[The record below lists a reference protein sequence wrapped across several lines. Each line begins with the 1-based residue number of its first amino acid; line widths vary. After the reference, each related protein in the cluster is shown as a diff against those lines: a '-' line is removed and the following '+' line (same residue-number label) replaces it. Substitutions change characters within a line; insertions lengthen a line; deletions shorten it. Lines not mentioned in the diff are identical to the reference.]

1 MRKTLLMGVAL
12 VASSAVMGQI
22 SDWNEM
28 ARTSNNRELVLDSV
42 VTKTRD
48 DNPEKKVVYGYDA
61 QKRKAYEV
69 SISYS
74 QWTTPAYKPTYGD
87 SISYEYSQK
96 GFLVKASTY
105 RNESSNDVVDYQL
118 NLYIDYEYNDKD
130 QWVKETTYRYNQ
142 NVEAYIDNTINEYE
156 YAADGSLVRKIE
168 SARPSGAPW
177 ETGIKPM
184 QVNAKTEY
192 SNFLAVDVP
201 RKAESYLFSAG
212 TDGGEGV
219 WRLNYYVIMTYDDK
233 NQQTMKEQYGA
244 DSQASEGWSVSIRYT
259 YTLNDKGQ
267 VTYEE
272 YSNKNFA
279 TGIVEVSSKKTYTY
293 DANGNLTKR
302 TSETFQAYKDAWVPD
317 SSHSYYYAP
326 PVSTSIQN
334 AGTQNVGVYYNA
346 SSKEICIQAEGNIGS
361 ICVYSVSGLETIR
374 VSAVNNSQY
383 TLNVSNLDKGLYIVN
398 LIADGEVYN
407 KKVYIYE

>member
-1 MRKTLLMGVAL
+1 MRKTLLMGIVL
-12 VASSAVMGQI
+12 LMSGAVMGQV
-22 SDWNEM
+22 SNLGAGM
-28 ARTSNNRELVLDSV
+28 RTSGNGNSVLDSL

-48 DNPEKKVVYGYDA
+48 NNPEKKVVYGYDLS
-61 QKRKAYEV
+61 KRLVYEV
-69 SISYS
+69 NITYS
-74 QWTTPAYKPTYGD
+74 QWTTPAYKPEYGD
-87 SISYEYSQK
+87 SISYEYNQK
-96 GFLVKASTY
+96 GLLLKVSTY
-105 RNESSNDVVDYQL
+105 RNESSNDVPDFQLNTYVDY
-118 NLYIDYEYNDKD
+118 EFNDKD
-130 QWVKETTYRYNQ
+130 QLVKETTYRYNQ
-142 NVEAYIDNTINEYE
+142 NAEAYIDNVIVAYE
-156 YAADGSLVRKIE
+156 YAEDGSLVRYTE
-168 SARPSGAPW
+168 SLRPSGAPW
-177 ETGIKPM
+177 ETGVKPM
-184 QVNAKTEY
+184 QMDAKTEY
-192 SNFLAVDVP
+192 SDFLAVDVP
-201 RKAESYLFSAG
+201 KKSESYRFVAG
-212 TDGGEGV
+212 VDGGEDS
-219 WRLNYYVIMTYDDK
+219 WSLSHYVVMAYNDK
-233 NQQTMKEQYGA
+233 NQLIMKEQYGS
-244 DSQASEGWSVSIRYT
+244 DSQAPEGWSVSIRYT

-272 YSNKNFA
+272 YSNKNFT

-383 TLNVSNLDKGLYIVN
+383 TLNVSNLDKGLYIVT